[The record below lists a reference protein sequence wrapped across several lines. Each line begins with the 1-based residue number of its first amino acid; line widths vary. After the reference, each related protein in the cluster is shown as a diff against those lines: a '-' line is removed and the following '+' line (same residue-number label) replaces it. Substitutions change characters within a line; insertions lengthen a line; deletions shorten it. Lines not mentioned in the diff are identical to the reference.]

1 MPVAKTRSIIKVHY
15 AYVDGAHFFTSPEVP
30 GLCAASTDLETA
42 YRSVSPQL
50 SRLVKGPDGKMQNF
64 VPGAPV
70 ERFKEWLESRAP
82 RATIPDISDAA
93 VAKWAM
99 MTNQ

>member
-1 MPVAKTRSIIKVHY
+1 MPVAKVRSIVKVHY

-30 GLCAASTDLETA
+30 GLCAASKDLETA

-50 SRLVKGPDGKMQNF
+50 SRLVKGPDGKVQDF
-64 VPGAPV
+64 APSAPV

-82 RATIPDISDAA
+82 RTTIPDISDAA

-99 MTNQ
+99 TMSQ

>member
-1 MPVAKTRSIIKVHY
+1 MPAKARSIVKVHY

-30 GLCAASTDLETA
+30 GLCAASTDLDTA

-50 SRLVKGPDGKMQNF
+50 SRLVKTADGRMQNF

-70 ERFKEWLESRAP
+70 ERFREWLESRTP
-82 RATIPDISDAA
+82 KATIPDISDAA
-93 VAKWAM
+93 VARWAM
-99 MTNQ
+99 TTSQ